1 MERLY
6 KNNLDL
12 LDNLPEK
19 KMAVLR
25 EKRQPYLNAYN
36 IALNNHIAGAKEEDK
51 LTDTE
56 FREMLSW
63 FNELRDVTDT
73 LDMTVF
79 DRIPLKVLKHLR
91 G

>member
-19 KMAVLR
+19 KKAVLR

-51 LTDTE
+51 LTDIE
-56 FREMLSW
+56 FKEMLSW

>member
-1 MERLY
+1 MERLF

-19 KMAVLR
+19 KRAVLR

-36 IALNNHIAGAKEEDK
+36 ITLNNHLAGAKEEDK
-51 LTDTE
+51 LTDSE
-56 FREMLSW
+56 YQDMLKW

-73 LDMTVF
+73 FDMSVF
-79 DRIPLKVLKHLR
+79 ERTPLKVLKHLR

>member
-1 MERLY
+1 MEKLY

-19 KMAVLR
+19 KKDVLR
-25 EKRQPYLNAYN
+25 EKRQPYFNAYN

-56 FREMLSW
+56 FKEMLSW